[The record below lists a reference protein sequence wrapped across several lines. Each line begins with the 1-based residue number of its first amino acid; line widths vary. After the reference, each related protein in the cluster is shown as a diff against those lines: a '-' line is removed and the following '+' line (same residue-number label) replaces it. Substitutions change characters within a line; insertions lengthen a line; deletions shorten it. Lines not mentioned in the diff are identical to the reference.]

1 MAPQLYRIRDANLE
15 VRPDLGG
22 LRRDGEEIYLR
33 PKTFQTLLFLLD
45 QRHRVVTK
53 DEIAAEIWP
62 DAAVT
67 DDTIVQCIVE
77 IRKLLGDDAKQA
89 KYVRTFA
96 KAGYRFVGAVDV
108 VEPEE
113 LVSDSDAVVSTSPAP
128 EAETPSQ
135 LPKHQRSVTI
145 ALVLAV
151 ALISTIGGV
160 WYVQSTRSKAAEDL
174 RERLAEDA
182 AHRPAIGVMFL
193 DNQSKTAEL
202 DWLREGLA
210 DMLVSGLSRSDGISV
225 VGRQQLELLLER
237 AGHARGTPID
247 LAAAVDIAGRAHLD
261 HIVLG
266 SFAKLGN
273 TIRIDLRLHDAA
285 GALVKT
291 ESLTID
297 NPDDLLRQVDL
308 LSWRLAQH
316 FGEVSPAAPSSSPA
330 MTTNLEA
337 YRYYSLGLSRAGAF
351 RNAEAVEFFEKAIEL
366 DPEFA
371 MAYGRIGYAY
381 GVIGTDLQKAQPF
394 LAKAYSL
401 GHRLSHK
408 DRLQVEAW
416 NALVHLDYASAVTSF
431 SEIVRTYP
439 MEVEAYARLG
449 LLLSG
454 ERRYDESLEVFKRG
468 LAVDP
473 DSADLWN
480 RIGGVYSEMGRVQD
494 AISAREKYVALQPSE
509 ANAYDSLGHTYH
521 MGGLYDQAVTA
532 YQRALQLDPRFGLAK
547 IHLGNTY
554 VHTGQYNEAI
564 AAFGQYLAGAS
575 SDFDIRRAHRS
586 LAIVALR
593 RGDLENALRS
603 ARKAGAGQPLTIVE
617 ARIRIAMGEPPDRI
631 SALLHPPPP
640 APNRGSRGGE
650 RPWSAI
656 QGLLALKRGEGDRA
670 IEHFREAIQDRPTA
684 ADPET
689 LEDVLA
695 NAYLEL
701 GRYDEAIAEF
711 ERVLKINPRFPL
723 AHYGLGRAYE
733 GKRQS
738 ESARKSY
745 EQFLTVWA
753 RADRDIPEVV
763 NAQARLAALK

>member
-1 MAPQLYRIRDANLE
+1 MAPPLYRIRDANLE

-45 QRHRVVTK
+45 QRHRVVSK

-89 KYVRTFA
+89 KFVRTFA
-96 KAGYRFVGAVDV
+96 KSGYRFVGAVEA
-108 VEPEE
+108 VEPAEP
-113 LVSDSDAVVSTSPAP
+113 VSAPGVTASSAPAP
-128 EAETPSQ
+128 VD
-135 LPKHQRSVTI
+135 LPAQSLRHQSSLTI
-145 ALVLAV
+145 AWVLAV
-151 ALISTIGGV
+151 ALISTVGGV
-160 WYVQSTRSKAAEDL
+160 WFVQSTRSKAADDL
-174 RERLAEDA
+174 RERLADDA

-210 DMLVSGLSRSDGISV
+210 DMLVSGLSRSESIAV
-225 VGRQQLELLLER
+225 VGRQQLELLLDR
-237 AGHARGTPID
+237 AGHSRGTPID
-247 LAAAVDIAGRAHLD
+247 LAAAMDIAARAHLD

-273 TIRIDLRLHDAA
+273 TIRIDLRLHDAG

-291 ESLTID
+291 EALTID
-297 NPDDLLRQVDL
+297 DPNDLLRQVDL
-308 LSWRLAQH
+308 LSWRLAQQ
-316 FGEVSPAAPSSSPA
+316 FGGVSPAAPDSAPA
-330 MTTNLEA
+330 LTTNLDA

-351 RNAEAVEFFEKAIEL
+351 QNTEAVELFEKAVKL

-381 GVIGTDLQKAQPF
+381 GVIGTEPERAQPF

-401 GHRLSHK
+401 GPRLSHK

-416 NALVHLDYASAVTSF
+416 NALVHLDYASAATSF
-431 SEIVRTYP
+431 SEIVRLYP

-449 LLLSG
+449 LLLAG

-473 DSADLWN
+473 ESADLWN
-480 RIGGVYSEMGRVQD
+480 RIGGVYSEIGRLQE
-494 AISAREKYVALQPSE
+494 AINAREKYVALQPSE
-509 ANAYDSLGHTYH
+509 ANAYDSLGLTYH
-521 MGGLYDQAVTA
+521 LGGLYDQAVTA
-532 YQRALQLDPRFGLAK
+532 YERALKLDPKFGIARV
-547 IHLGNTY
+547 HLGNTY
-554 VHTGQYNEAI
+554 VQTGQYTEAI
-564 AAFGQYLAGAS
+564 ATFRRYLEGAA
-575 SDFDIRRAHRS
+575 SDFDVRRGYRS

-593 RGDLENALRS
+593 RGKLDDALVL
-603 ARKAGAGQPLTIVE
+603 ARRAGAGQPMTMVE
-617 ARIRIAMGEPPDRI
+617 ARIRIAKGESPDRI
-631 SALLHPPPP
+631 SGLLQPPPP
-640 APNRGSRGGE
+640 SPNRGSRGGE
-650 RPWSAI
+650 RAWSAI
-656 QGLLALKRGEGDRA
+656 QGLLALKRGEGDKA
-670 IEHFREAIQDRPTA
+670 IAQYREAIQNRVTA
-684 ADPET
+684 SDPET
-689 LEDVLA
+689 FEDVLA

-701 GRYDEAIAEF
+701 GRFDEAIAEF
-711 ERVLKINPRFPL
+711 ERILKINPRYPL
-723 AHYGLGRAYE
+723 AHYGLGLAYE

-753 RADRDIPEVV
+753 MADSDIPEVL
-763 NAQARLAALK
+763 NARARLAALK